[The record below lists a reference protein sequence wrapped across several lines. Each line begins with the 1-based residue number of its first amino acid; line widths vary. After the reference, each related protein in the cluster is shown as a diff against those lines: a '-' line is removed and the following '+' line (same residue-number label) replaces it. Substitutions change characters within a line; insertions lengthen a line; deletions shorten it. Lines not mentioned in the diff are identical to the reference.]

1 MRWLPATLASRTT
14 LVLLAGLIVSNLVGL
29 LIYTGERSMAV
40 HNVAGEGIAERI
52 AAVTRTISGLPPAE
66 RSAVTCAQS
75 GAGFAVMLTP
85 KALIDASDNSD
96 QTRRIFSTLSGLLGQ
111 TDPRRLLLSSVRT
124 SSEDAILAAFTQAL
138 GKCTSPM
145 GQMHAMAPEMADMN
159 MPAATVSMMRDW
171 NEKSL
176 FKVSY
181 QLEDK
186 SWLNFLTI
194 PPQVSQLW
202 NPRFLLAFLVM
213 TIVVSALS
221 VWAVRRSTEPLA
233 RFARASERLGR
244 DMNAADMPE
253 DGPREVNRAARA
265 FNDMQKR
272 LRRLIN
278 DRTQMLAAVS
288 HDLRTPVTRLRLRA
302 EFIEDGEQRQKM
314 LNDLAQME
322 AMIGATLSFA
332 RLDSSNEPR
341 KNLDLAGLVQSV
353 CDDAAELGG
362 DVTYHG
368 PLGVSFYGRPLALR
382 RVFDNLVDN
391 ALKYGKCAK
400 VTLARKPDNI
410 VVTIKDNGPGV
421 PLSEV
426 ENVFDPFFRVES
438 SRNRETGGVG
448 LGLAVVRSIIRGHGG
463 EVTLSNQQN
472 GGLCATVTLPL
483 TGNGLNQPA
492 KS

>member
-1 MRWLPATLASRTT
+1 MRWLPATLSSRTT
-14 LVLLAGLIVSNLVGL
+14 LVLLTGLIVSNLVGL

-52 AAVTRTISGLPPAE
+52 AAVTRTISGLSPADRNE
-66 RSAVTCAQS
+66 IACAQS
-75 GAGFAVMLTP
+75 GAGFAVILTP
-85 KALIDASDNSD
+85 KALIDASDNSGS
-96 QTRRIFSTLSGLLGQ
+96 TRQIFSTLSELLGQ
-111 TDPRRLLLSSVRT
+111 PDPARLLLSNVRT
-124 SSEDAILAAFTQAL
+124 SSEAAILATFARAL
-138 GKCTSPM
+138 GQCRTPM
-145 GQMHAMAPEMADMN
+145 GQMHKMTREMSAMAAP
-159 MPAATVSMMRDW
+159 VSAVGMMQGW
-171 NEKSL
+171 NDKSL

-181 QLEDK
+181 QLADG
-186 SWLNFLTI
+186 SWLDFLTI
-194 PPQVSQLW
+194 PPEISQAW
-202 NPRFLLAFLVM
+202 SPRFLLAFVVM

-244 DMNAADMPE
+244 DMNSPDMPE

-302 EFIEDGEQRQKM
+302 EFIEDGEQRKKM

-322 AMIGATLSFA
+322 AMITATLSFA
-332 RLDSSNEPR
+332 RLDSSDEPR

-353 CDDAAELGG
+353 CDDAAELGH
-362 DVTYHG
+362 DVTYNG

-391 ALKYGKCAK
+391 AFKYGKCAR
-400 VTLARKPDNI
+400 VTLAQKPDHI
-410 VVTIKDNGPGV
+410 VVTIKDDGPGI
-421 PLSEV
+421 PLSDI
-426 ENVFDPFFRVES
+426 ENVFDPFHRVET
-438 SRNRETGGVG
+438 SRNRATGGVG

-463 EVTLSNQQN
+463 EVTLSNLEN
-472 GGLCATVTLPL
+472 GGLCATITLPL
-483 TGNGLNQPA
+483 
-492 KS
+492 S

>member
-52 AAVTRTISGLPPAE
+52 AAVTRTISGLPPADRNE
-66 RSAVTCAQS
+66 VACAQS

-96 QTRRIFSTLSGLLGQ
+96 QTRRIFSSLSPLLGGAGP
-111 TDPRRLLLSSVRT
+111 DRLLLSSVST
-124 SSEDAILAAFTQAL
+124 SAEASILSAFSQAL
-138 GKCTSPM
+138 GKCKTPM
-145 GQMHAMAPEMADMN
+145 GQMHASAEKMAN
-159 MPAATVSMMRDW
+159 MPMSVDSVRMMRDW
-171 NEKSL
+171 NEKNL

-181 QLEDK
+181 QLDDN
-186 SWLNFLTI
+186 SWIDFLTT
-194 PPQVSQLW
+194 PPEVSQIW
-202 NPRFLLAFLVM
+202 SPRFLLAFVVM

-244 DMNAADMPE
+244 DMNAPDMPE

-272 LRRLIN
+272 LRRLIS

-332 RLDSSNEPR
+332 RLDSSEEER

-353 CDDAAELGG
+353 CDDAAETGK
-362 DVTYHG
+362 DVTYNG

-391 ALKYGKCAK
+391 AVKYGGSAK
-400 VTLARKPDNI
+400 VALKQAPGNI
-410 VVTIKDNGPGV
+410 VVTIKDNGPGIA
-421 PLSEV
+421 LSEV
-426 ENVFDPFFRVES
+426 ENVFAPFFRVES
-438 SRNRETGGVG
+438 SRNRATGGVG

-463 EVTLSNQQN
+463 EVSLSNRHD
-472 GGLCATVTLPL
+472 GGLCATVILPL
-483 TGNGLNQPA
+483 TGHGLQENVR
-492 KS
+492 S